1 MAISGQHK
9 LNIDQSDDNSE
20 YKAGFHR
27 DALYLIVAGHERLIA
42 SNDDYSDTAEE
53 DITGELTEY
62 TKDYINSLSSPDWT
76 KHFYV
81 QEELREK
88 KNGKKGKHRQRIDIA
103 CILTGRKPQR
113 FMRFE
118 AKRLRKP
125 GFTVGKYVGKEG
137 LGEFIAGNYAAGD
150 DTAGMLGYIQSD
162 DCDCW
167 ARKIS
172 DDMRKKK
179 KEVGLIKGG
188 QWQKAHLDNIDQCY
202 QTRHNRPTIKREL
215 LVYHLLLV
223 FVRRHEQT
231 TN

>member
-1 MAISGQHK
+1 MGISGQYTF
-9 LNIDQSDDNSE
+9 NVNQSDDGGD
-20 YKAGFHR
+20 YIAVIHR
-27 DALYLIVAGHERLIA
+27 DALHLIVAGHQELIA
-42 SNDDYSDTAEE
+42 GNDDFSDTVEE
-53 DITGELTEY
+53 DITGELTKY
-62 TKDYINSLSSPDWT
+62 TTKYINSLSSPDWT
-76 KHFYV
+76 RHFYV
-81 QEELREK
+81 QEELRE
-88 KNGKKGKHRQRIDIA
+88 NTHGKKGKNRLRVDIV
-103 CILTGRKPQR
+103 CILTGRKPHESL
-113 FMRFE
+113 RFE

-125 GFTVGKYVGKEG
+125 GFTVGKYLGKEG

-150 DTAGMLGYIQSD
+150 NTAGMLGYVQSN
-162 DCDCW
+162 DCDYW

-172 DDMRKKK
+172 DGMTKKK
-179 KEVGLIKGG
+179 MEVGLIKGG

>member
-1 MAISGQHK
+1 M
-9 LNIDQSDDNSE
+9 QSDDNSE
-20 YKAGFHR
+20 YKAGIHR
-27 DALYLIVAGHERLIA
+27 DALYLIVAGHQRLIA
-42 SNDDYSDTAEE
+42 GNDDYSDTVEE
-53 DITGELTEY
+53 DITGELTKCTNE
-62 TKDYINSLSSPDWT
+62 YINSLSSPDWT
-76 KHFYV
+76 RHFYV
-81 QEELREK
+81 QEELRENT
-88 KNGKKGKHRQRIDIA
+88 NGKKGKNRPRVDIV
-103 CILTGRKPQR
+103 CIFTGRKPKE
-113 FMRFE
+113 FLRFE

-125 GFTVGKYVGKEG
+125 GFTVGKYLGKEG

-150 DTAGMLGYIQSD
+150 DTAGMLGYVQSD
-162 DCDCW
+162 DCDYW

-172 DDMRKKK
+172 DGMRKKK
-179 KEVGLIKGG
+179 KEVGLMKGG